1 MHPKTSNLRH
11 REPSNGDDAH
21 LDAST
26 DPQTVD
32 SNPSE
37 MKTIHSLNLLQ
48 QEEFARLLSFG
59 NDSLPNDTDFDDIS
73 SHNATSVPPL
83 TDAVSTTNFETNM
96 PLSNNL
102 QTSLF
107 GITQSLD
114 TSAHVIAIDLAST
127 STINALHDITYTV
140 QPQRRLTLPK
150 IQSPVYQE
158 IPWLGC
164 IGFVFFPLPPTAL
177 QVCKRQRLSTYK
189 ILSLESQ
196 KHELQVVVLVLRRAS
211 MHYLD

>member
-37 MKTIHSLNLLQ
+37 MNTIHSLNLLQ

-73 SHNATSVPPL
+73 SVTSELLVAKAKLVRL
-83 TDAVSTTNFETNM
+83 TKC
-96 PLSNNL
+96 L
-102 QTSLF
+102 
-107 GITQSLD
+107 
-114 TSAHVIAIDLAST
+114 
-127 STINALHDITYTV
+127 ALHIN
-140 QPQRRLTLPK
+140 
-150 IQSPVYQE
+150 
-158 IPWLGC
+158 
-164 IGFVFFPLPPTAL
+164 
-177 QVCKRQRLSTYK
+177 
-189 ILSLESQ
+189 
-196 KHELQVVVLVLRRAS
+196 H
-211 MHYLD
+211 